1 MLVTITEF
9 SRMARDDNGNPLY
22 LGEGRIGCQARTS
35 AGAFSALNDATTFV
49 RLATDTA
56 LQMDFAGG
64 VTSSVDELI
73 PAGSVE
79 YLSVRGGETF
89 TIAAAV

>member
-22 LGEGRIGCQARTS
+22 LGEGRIACQARTS
-35 AGAFSALNDATTFV
+35 AGAFVALNDATTFI
-49 RLATDTA
+49 RIATDTGI
-56 LQMDFAGG
+56 QMDIAGG
-64 VTSSVDELI
+64 STTSTDELF

-79 YLSVRGGETF
+79 YLSVRGGLTL
-89 TIAAAV
+89 TIAAAL